1 MLALTRKRK
10 MNKAKRFRKW
20 LRTKLK
26 VASSEGTRY
35 WITRLGRKQDQQYH
49 ELRNEVD
56 QLRQK
61 LQATG
66 DDLLLEIMKT
76 REGDF

>member
-1 MLALTRKRK
+1 MLALTRRRK
-10 MNKAKRFRKW
+10 MNKAKRLRKW

>member
-10 MNKAKRFRKW
+10 MNKKKKFRRW
-20 LRTKLK
+20 LRTSLK

-49 ELRNEVD
+49 ELRNEID

-61 LQATG
+61 LAATG
-66 DDLLLEIMKT
+66 DDLLLEITKT

>member
-10 MNKAKRFRKW
+10 MNNSRKDKFRKW
-20 LRTKLK
+20 LRKRLK
-26 VASSEGTRY
+26 CASSEGTRY

-49 ELRNEVD
+49 ELRNELD

-61 LQATG
+61 LASEIENIKSG
-66 DDLLLEIMKT
+66 DW
-76 REGDF
+76 